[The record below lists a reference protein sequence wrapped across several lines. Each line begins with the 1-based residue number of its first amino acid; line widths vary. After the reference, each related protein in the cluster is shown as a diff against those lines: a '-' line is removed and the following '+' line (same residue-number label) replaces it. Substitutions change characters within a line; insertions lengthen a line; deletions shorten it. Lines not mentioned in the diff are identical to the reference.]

1 MVRIILGVLI
11 LAMTGD
17 LVPEDTFAQAREQM
31 VAEVRN
37 LAATAGMTRERR
49 LDPAVLDALRT
60 VPRHLFVPLALQTRS
75 YKNRPLLIGHEQTIS
90 QPYIVALMTDLLD
103 VGRDDVVLEVGT
115 GSGYQAAVLATFMRQ
130 VYSVE
135 IVAPLAEQ
143 ASERLRGLGYGNVTV
158 RQGDGYAGWP
168 EHAPFDAIIVTA
180 GAPHIP
186 TPLIEQL
193 KPGGR
198 MVIPVGPA
206 SAEQQLMLVEKRL
219 DGRIRKRSLG
229 PVAFVP
235 LTGAGGA
242 R

>member
-1 MVRIILGVLI
+1 MVPIILGALVL
-11 LAMTGD
+11 AVTGD
-17 LVPEDTFAQAREQM
+17 RSEDGFARAREQM

-37 LAATAGMTRERR
+37 LAATAGMRSSRR
-49 LDPAVLDALRT
+49 LDPRVLDALRA
-60 VPRHLFVPLALQTRS
+60 VPRHLFVPPALQPQA
-75 YKNRPLLIGHEQTIS
+75 YANLPLPIGREQTIS

-103 VGRDDVVLEVGT
+103 VGKDDVVLEVGT
-115 GSGYQAAVLATFMRQ
+115 GSGYQAAILAMLVRH

-135 IVAPLAEQ
+135 IVDALAEE
-143 ASERLRGLGYGNVTV
+143 ASERLRSLGYGNVTV
-158 RQGDGYAGWP
+158 RGGDGYAGWP
-168 EHAPFDAIIVTA
+168 DHAPFDAIIVTA
-180 GAPHIP
+180 GAPGIP
-186 TPLIEQL
+186 PPLIEQL

-206 SAEQQLMLVEKRL
+206 SSTQQLMLVEKRP